1 MGFFIKSNRKEIHME
16 ITAIY
21 LLAVVAVIGI
31 IIIVLLAKQPKTIG
45 KIIITDEDSL
55 YVELNDYDSME
66 EIHNSKSVTFEVWHE
81 KQISPK

>member
-1 MGFFIKSNRKEIHME
+1 ME

-31 IIIVLLAKQPKTIG
+31 IIIVLLAKQPNTIG

-66 EIHNSKSVTFEVWHE
+66 KIHNSKSVIFEVWHE

>member
-1 MGFFIKSNRKEIHME
+1 MEVILICLAAVILLVLISIFIKLGKRPE
-16 ITAIY
+16 T
-21 LLAVVAVIGI
+21 L
-31 IIIVLLAKQPKTIG
+31 G

-66 EIHNSKSVTFEVWHE
+66 KIHNSKSVIFEVWHE

>member
-21 LLAVVAVIGI
+21 LLSAVAVIGI
-31 IIIVLLAKQPKTIG
+31 IIIALLAKQPKTIG
-45 KIIITDEDSL
+45 KIIITDEENL

-66 EIHNSKSVTFEVWHE
+66 KIHNSKSVIFEVWHE

>member
-31 IIIVLLAKQPKTIG
+31 IIIVLLAKQPKAIG

-66 EIHNSKSVTFEVWHE
+66 KIHNSKTVTFEVWHE
-81 KQISPK
+81 KQISQK